1 MVVVAVSTKCCVAEK
16 ERGVSHQLQGS
27 YLEAVAQA
35 SLSYHPE
42 SVVEEEEVD
51 MFPLKMEGPL
61 VGEEGE
67 DMAHQGGMGVAL
79 M

>member
-16 ERGVSHQLQGS
+16 EREVSHQLQGS
-27 YLEAVAQA
+27 YLEA
-35 SLSYHPE
+35 
-42 SVVEEEEVD
+42 VD

-67 DMAHQGGMGVAL
+67 DMAHQGGTGVAL